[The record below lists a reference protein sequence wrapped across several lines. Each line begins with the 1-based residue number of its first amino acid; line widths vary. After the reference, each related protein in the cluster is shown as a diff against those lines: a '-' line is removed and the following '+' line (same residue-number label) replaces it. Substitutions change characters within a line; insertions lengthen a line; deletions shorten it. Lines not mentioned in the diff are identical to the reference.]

1 MDNST
6 ATKPYSTLKGD
17 PYRAYEELPIEVR
30 RALQEALVDWCP
42 LRAREWH
49 LRLLRHEGLRPAEAT
64 FFLVQAIRRHDHAEV
79 AAFAQAW
86 PKGLQAY
93 PHLAAGASLQRY
105 AGTDGIPAAEP
116 VPAGP
121 KKRRPKL
128 RAKPTAKR
136 KAGCRARR

>member
-1 MDNST
+1 MKIIILRLMLSGT
-6 ATKPYSTLKGD
+6 VALAAACSTLKS
-17 PYRAYEELPIEVR
+17 P
-30 RALQEALVDWCP
+30 
-42 LRAREWH
+42 
-49 LRLLRHEGLRPAEAT
+49 PAEAT
-64 FFLVQAIRRHDHAEV
+64 VKTKAPQVTQGKTAAAPAATDELDDYAEV